1 MKLNNIFAFL
11 QIFLLFSSS
20 VLAVK
25 ERISISRG
33 HSRRSRRLSANKVL
47 KFNTRDCPRPEFDFI
62 SFIKGIHDAGT
73 VSIEDLIVDS
83 IVSKMKLES
92 GTEECLGQ
100 VEEAFNKKVKDAEK
114 EVEIMAKKG
123 LNNIMDQVKSLN
135 MMRGY
140 EIELLDRLKANPKEF
155 CEKARKSITY
165 YTKPHNERKSAVEKI
180 LKNLEDHKKWTLED
194 WEENSRDGIFT
205 SHNTKSEIY
214 DKLLHLTKNH
224 KDKSYNHIYEMVI
237 KHYTKE
243 IEEISEILKNSAAI
257 VKLDCSSLPEEE
269 DLKRNCFQVSIGVKA
284 RQLWELIS
292 QPDTSAIKKCLK
304 VILTEKLLVKLVS
317 VAITTVL
324 NSVLNILGFFVVS
337 ILKAVLFAF
346 YFTARLIKATKSKN
360 VSERSQAMGEAVG
373 FAYRLVLATLQVG
386 RKRRLK

>member
-1 MKLNNIFAFL
+1 MKLNTLFAFL

-25 ERISISRG
+25 ERISISRV
-33 HSRRSRRLSANKVL
+33 HSRRSKIMSANKVH

-62 SFIKGIHDAGT
+62 SFIKGIHDAAT
-73 VSIEDLIVDS
+73 AEIEDLIVDS
-83 IVSKMKLES
+83 IVSKMKIES

-100 VEEAFNKKVKDAEK
+100 VEDAFNKKIKDAEK

-123 LNNIMDQVKSLN
+123 LNNIMDQAKSLN

-140 EIELLDRLKANPKEF
+140 EVELLERLKGNPKEF
-155 CEKARKSITY
+155 CEKVKKTITFY
-165 YTKPHNERKSAVEKI
+165 VKPHNERKSAVEKI
-180 LKNLEDHKKWTLED
+180 LKNLEDHKKWTLEE

-205 SHNTKSEIY
+205 THNTKSEIY
-214 DKLLHLTKNH
+214 DKLLLLKKNH
-224 KDKSYNHIYEMVI
+224 KDKSYNQIYEMVI

-243 IEEISEILKNSAAI
+243 NKEIEEVIKNSATI

-269 DLKRNCFQVSIGVKA
+269 DLQRNCFQVSIGVKA
-284 RQLWELIS
+284 RQFWELIS

-304 VILTEKLLVKLVS
+304 VILSETLLVKLVS
-317 VAITTVL
+317 VAITTIL
-324 NSVLNILGFFVVS
+324 NSVLNILGFFVSS

-346 YFTARLIKATKSKN
+346 YFIARLIKATKSKK

-373 FAYRLVLATLQVG
+373 FAFRVVLAALQVG
-386 RKRRLK
+386 KRRFK